1 MKERKRKEKNEDYEQ
16 GKSEKKHLIIKTKHA
31 QKSGNQKKNDI
42 SVKGNGNQTKNIQIE
57 NKNN

>member
-31 QKSGNQKKNDI
+31 QKSGNQKKNEMGI
-42 SVKGNGNQTKNIQIE
+42 VQE
-57 NKNN
+57 NTLDGQES